1 MTANPTTIDPPLRTQ
16 HSALRTVGT
25 SLKIGPLNLSSR
37 YALAP
42 LAGYTNVAF
51 RMAVRSC
58 GGLGWATSDLVNARG
73 LIRGTPK
80 TMELLATVPEDRPLA
95 IQIYGQ
101 DAGELRAAAQWLEG
115 YGVTAVDIN
124 MGCPVNKVTKGGGG
138 SAMMCNPA
146 ATVALVEHVVKGA
159 RIPITVKMRLGW
171 DAESLSAP
179 YFAQAFEGVGVA
191 AITIHGRTRAQG
203 FGGHVD
209 LSGIREVV
217 AAVRH
222 IPILGNGDVRT
233 LADAQRMFDET
244 GCAAIAIGRGALLN
258 PWIFAQLKHYDETGE
273 SLTVASNGEHLD
285 FMVRHFDSLLAL
297 RGEWFGCLS
306 FRKMAGWYGKAIP
319 MGKARIV
326 QLGIVSNRSEFSSIV
341 DEIRLQLGAQLNE
354 PSKLDAVIR
363 VPSGP
368 NERW

>member
-1 MTANPTTIDPPLRTQ
+1 MTANPTAFDP
-16 HSALRTVGT
+16 ALRTVHTGLSIG
-25 SLKIGPLNLSSR
+25 SLKLVSR

-73 LIRGTPK
+73 LLKGTPK

-95 IQIYGQ
+95 IQLYGQ
-101 DAGELRAAAQWLEG
+101 DAGQLRAAAQWVEG
-115 YGVTAVDIN
+115 YGVTAIDIN

-146 ATVALVEHVVKGA
+146 ATVALVDHVVKGV
-159 RIPITVKMRLGW
+159 RIPVTVKMRLGW
-171 DAESLSAP
+171 DADSLSAP
-179 YFAQAFEGVGVA
+179 YFARAFEEVGVA
-191 AITIHGRTRAQG
+191 ALTIHGRTRAQG
-203 FGGHVD
+203 FGGKVD
-209 LSGIREVV
+209 LQGIRQVV
-217 AAVRH
+217 DAVKQV
-222 IPILGNGDVRT
+222 PVLGNGDVRT
-233 LADAQRMFDET
+233 IADAQEMFHVT

-258 PWIFAQLKHYDETGE
+258 PWIFTQLKHYDETGE
-273 SLTVASNGEHLD
+273 TKTVASNGEHLE
-285 FMVRHFDSLLAL
+285 FMVKHFMSLVKL

-306 FRKMAGWYGKAIP
+306 FRKMSGWYGKAIP
-319 MGKARIV
+319 MGKPRQIELGMV
-326 QLGIVSNRSEFSSIV
+326 SSVVGFEQLVA
-341 DEIRLQLGAQLNE
+341 EIKASLGEELSH
-354 PSKLDAVIR
+354 PSKLNMAIR